1 MRSSI
6 WTLPFLECGGNTEN
20 PDPGC
25 VTLNPEVAPKPGHFR
40 IAHHTFLTAQSRCIL
55 FEPAAYLFGVTAGLL
70 FLVGGRALH
79 EFGKFD
85 RMFGEMTS
93 MVVAVVLG
101 AVAVLL
107 RGLAECIEAHDD
119 GEPVRLAIG
128 DGKENGETT
137 EHH

>member
-1 MRSSI
+1 MSPELITAIPDLTHFGVGEGLPTTRSLRRSRDVFCSNQQLSMSVS
-6 WTLPFLECGGNTEN
+6 TPS
-20 PDPGC
+20 
-25 VTLNPEVAPKPGHFR
+25 R
-40 IAHHTFLTAQSRCIL
+40 SLTSSL
-55 FEPAAYLFGVTAGLL
+55 LKGAAYLFGVTAGLL
-70 FLVGGRALH
+70 FFVGGRALH

-107 RGLAECIEAHDD
+107 RGLAERIEAHDD

-128 DGKENGETT
+128 DGKE
-137 EHH
+137 